1 MQYSYN
7 EKIFILGY
15 IIIYQ
20 NDKILNSF
28 FTELAFLGY
37 HVSVFIIKH
46 PCKTKL

>member
-7 EKIFILGY
+7 GKILTLRY
-15 IIIYQ
+15 ITIYQ

-37 HVSVFIIKH
+37 HVVF
-46 PCKTKL
+46 LS